1 MANVSRTVDIIF
13 NADDKV
19 TTAVKNIT
27 SSLDQLDRMAMKIV
41 DPFAQ
46 IGKGIIA
53 ADAALTALAVGGMA
67 LSIKKSGE
75 FNDAFAEISTLI
87 DASTADLEQYR
98 TQILAYGADSSKSL
112 EDITGALYMAV
123 SGQINYKDSI
133 DFVREAEKL
142 AIAGRGD
149 LESTTKALVSTMNA
163 YGAAASEAGDYSDVF
178 FQTVKYGLTTLPE
191 LADSFATVTAVAAP
205 AGISFDEVAAA
216 VATLTAAGL
225 PTEKAMTSIRTA
237 ISNIIAPSAEAAKAA
252 DTLKIEFDSS
262 ALRAK
267 GFTAIMQ
274 EVFNKVDGNVGA
286 VSELFGNIRG
296 LGSALVIG
304 GDNAGYMATALEGMA
319 NRAGVVGVA
328 VDKMEN
334 NFELVN
340 QRFMNNLDIML
351 VLIGTELEEGYGK
364 TVNAISQIFQ
374 AIAGATQ
381 EGVFNDIFAA
391 FDNFSDKLSKFL
403 KALAEA
409 LPEAL
414 GAVDFSEFLDA
425 LDKIGINVL
434 RLFDGIDLTDPQDLA
449 DVIQSIINT
458 ITDLIDISG
467 GMISVFG
474 DLFLLVQN
482 GISQFSNLDDASKET
497 FGKLLAGAIV
507 LQEAGLYLGALIL
520 SLSESGAQL
529 DETFKIIIGGIS
541 ATYNAV
547 QGIMSAY
554 MTAYSAIATGILTIA
569 KYVTFGMS
577 DTINSAQ
584 EAVKEFTK
592 GAAIDVGE
600 RLDSVI
606 SAFDGSMLSLTAN
619 VDKQSAAMR
628 GAVSSV
634 GYTIKEEIPD
644 NKIIDWG
651 ARWNDMQAKEA
662 TTKMNATL
670 PTERELTIKP
680 TLDATTEI
688 KARLEA
694 EAKILEKSL
703 ELQAKIDIAQIE
715 ADTERIKAAFE
726 SVTDVIQDTGDVLS
740 ELFGLLADTDIDIQ
754 TRWNIEQQIREENE
768 RREASLQL
776 QKELTEAQIAA
787 LKARITAFNRGD
799 PLITVNAEGLEPHLE
814 AIFFYILEQIQIR
827 VNEEQQDFLLG
838 INP

>member
-27 SSLDQLDRMAMKIV
+27 ASLDQLDRMAMKIV

-123 SGQINYKDSI
+123 SGQIDYKDSI

-191 LADSFATVTAVAAP
+191 LADSFAMVTAVAAP

-225 PTEKAMTSIRTA
+225 PTSKAMTSIRTA
-237 ISNIIAPSAEAAKAA
+237 ISNILKPSGEAAEAAKTLGIQFDAA
-252 DTLKIEFDSS
+252 R
-262 ALRAK
+262 LRSD
-267 GFTAIMQ
+267 GFVAIMQ
-274 EVFNKVDGNVGA
+274 DVFNKVQGNAGA
-286 VSELFGNIRG
+286 VAELFGNVRG

-304 GDNAGYMATALEGMA
+304 GDNAGYMATALEGMS

-328 VDKMEN
+328 FEKMQN

-340 QRFMNNLDIML
+340 QRFLNNLDILL
-351 VLIGTELEEGYGK
+351 VTIGTSLEEGYGK
-364 TVNAISQIFQ
+364 AVNIISQIFQ
-374 AIAGATQ
+374 VLTKGINEGSFDVLFNAYDDFIA
-381 EGVFNDIFAA
+381 
-391 FDNFSDKLSKFL
+391 KLTEFL
-403 KALAEA
+403 K
-409 LPEAL
+409 
-414 GAVDFSEFLDA
+414 GV
-425 LDKIGINVL
+425 
-434 RLFDGIDLTDPQDLA
+434 A
-449 DVIQSIINT
+449 DVIPETLSRMDFSVITEALSGTSKSIQDLFDLDLTTPEGLYEILQGIVNIIAT
-458 ITDLIDISG
+458 LIDVTN
-467 GMISVFG
+467 GMIPVFG
-474 DLFLLVQN
+474 SLFTKIYESVE
-482 GISQFSNLDDASKET
+482 SFTALDDKSSST
-497 FGKLLAGAIV
+497 IGKLLAGAVI
-507 LQEAGLYLGALIL
+507 LQEAGLYLGTALLSMKDSSFKLSDSFEVIHDSLITLYQGAQIIMDTWIL
-520 SLSESGAQL
+520 SWALFVDTLLSFA
-529 DETFKIIIGGIS
+529 
-541 ATYNAV
+541 N
-547 QGIMSAY
+547 
-554 MTAYSAIATGILTIA
+554 TA
-569 KYVTFGMS
+569 TFGMV
-577 DTINSAQ
+577 DTIKN
-584 EAVKEFTK
+584 
-592 GAAIDVGE
+592 
-600 RLDSVI
+600 
-606 SAFDGSMLSLTAN
+606 
-619 VDKQSAAMR
+619 
-628 GAVSSV
+628 
-634 GYTIKEEIPD
+634 
-644 NKIIDWG
+644 
-651 ARWNDMQAKEA
+651 AKEA
-662 TTKMNATL
+662 TDEFVKGGWEDIKERAGVISDAWNETTFAVGSAAKEMTDEVKKVGTQIDESIPDSKIIQTGAAWDTL
-670 PTERELTIKP
+670 QAGIVQEQM
-680 TLDATTEI
+680 DATIPKTREVKVKPVTAPDELARI
-688 KARLEA
+688 KERLET

-703 ELQAKIDIAQIE
+703 ELRAEIDIAQIE
-715 ADTERIKAAFE
+715 ADTKRIEAAFE
-726 SVTDVIQDTGDVLS
+726 SVNVAIESTGDVLS
-740 ELFGLLADTDIDIQ
+740 ELFGLLAEGDMDFI
-754 TRWNIEQQIREENE
+754 TRWNIEEQIRQENE
-768 RREASLQL
+768 RREESLKL

-787 LKARITAFNRGD
+787 LQARITAFNRGD
-799 PLITVNAEGLEPHLE
+799 PLITINAEGLEPHLE